1 MLYMVEM
8 ELPDRSRLDDWHAWY
23 NGHIG
28 KLLTADGY
36 DGGQRFEAVTP
47 CDSPFLAIHD
57 VCGPELF
64 TSVGYTSV
72 GGPSGTGEW
81 QKVMTNW
88 HRNLFQGM
96 DTMLELA
103 MDQRLALVADEA
115 EVPAGLAGRVTWVEN
130 IGLDGSIPRRGVLIL
145 DASEDT
151 AALEALAGVT
161 LYKPITA
168 KIT

>member
-8 ELPDRSRLDDWHAWY
+8 ELPDRSRLGEWHDWYTA
-23 NGHIG
+23 HIG

-36 DGGQRFEAVTP
+36 NGAQRFEALGP

-57 VCGPELF
+57 VVGPELF
-64 TSVGYTSV
+64 TSAGYKAV

-81 QKVMTNW
+81 QKLMTNW
-88 HRNLFQGM
+88 HRNLFTGM
-96 DTMLELA
+96 EAMPELA
-103 MDQRLALVADEA
+103 MDQRLALVADGADLPEPFA
-115 EVPAGLAGRVTWVEN
+115 ARVTWVEN

-145 DASEDT
+145 QAGEST
-151 AALEALAGVT
+151 AGLAGVV
-161 LYKPITA
+161 LYKPITD